1 MNRLRF
7 VWVSVLGSLL
17 LLTPRTT
24 RAGWTRIYGGEGWER
39 GHCVQQTDDEGY
51 IIAGYTGSFGAG
63 MSDLWLLKTDS
74 TGDTIWTR
82 TYGREKDDQGY
93 SVRET
98 NDGGYIIAGFT
109 QALDTALFKLW
120 LLKTKENGDTIWTK
134 EYDGGKGYCL
144 EQTSD
149 DGYILVGYSWSSE
162 TGMDL
167 WLLKTDSLGDTLWT
181 RTYGGVDLD
190 WGTHVDQTRDGG
202 YVVTGYTRDS
212 GARWYDLWLLKMDA
226 SGDTVWTRRYGGRWE
241 DIGECVQETNDGGY
255 VITGVTTVDSTGAG
269 DLLEMGLWLLKTDTL
284 GDTVWT
290 RTYGGWEFNAYG
302 HYVQETHDGGYIVTG
317 WMRSS
322 EQWDNVWLLKTDAE
336 GDTLWTRSYGGR
348 KSDEGYC
355 VQQTDDGGYIITGS
369 TESFG
374 AGLSDLWLIKTDA
387 NGDTLAVVEEPVGD
401 PGGGWDLVTSVGSQI
416 VLQYSDCPEGFHAS
430 VFDATGRKVD
440 VLQSSAP
447 SGTITWGED
456 HNPGV
461 YFIVPSEGKASV
473 QKVILIK

>member
-1 MNRLRF
+1 M
-7 VWVSVLGSLL
+7 LL
-17 LLTPRTT
+17 PQFLL
-24 RAGWTRIYGGEGWER
+24 AGWTKTYGGEGFDR
-39 GHCVQQTDDEGY
+39 GRCVQETANGYIIVGYKRTRISEYEWNQDLWLLRTDSLGDTLWTRTYGKDKSDEGYFVQQTSDKGY
-51 IIAGYTGSFGAG
+51 ILTGCTYIPDTGG
-63 MSDLWLLKTDS
+63 IQLWLLKTDES
-74 TGDTIWTR
+74 GDTLWTR
-82 TYGREKDDQGY
+82 TYGGKSDDKGLCLQQ
-93 SVRET
+93 T
-98 NDGGYIIAGFT
+98 NDGGYIVT
-109 QALDTALFKLW
+109 
-120 LLKTKENGDTIWTK
+120 
-134 EYDGGKGYCL
+134 GY
-144 EQTSD
+144 T
-149 DGYILVGYSWSSE
+149 WSSE
-162 TGMDL
+162 SRAGASDI

-181 RTYGGVDLD
+181 RTYGGADLD

-202 YVVTGYTRDS
+202 YVITGYTRDS
-212 GARWYDLWLLKMDA
+212 GARWYDLWLLKTDA
-226 SGDTVWTRRYGGRWE
+226 SGDTLWTRRYGGRWE

-255 VITGVTTVDSTGAG
+255 VITGVMTVDSTFAG
-269 DLLEMGLWLLKTDTL
+269 DLLEMGLWLLKTDSL

-401 PGGGWDLVTSVGSQI
+401 HGGGWDLVTSVGSQI
-416 VLQYSDCPEGFHAS
+416 VLQYSDRPEGFHAS
-430 VFDATGRKVD
+430 VFNAAGQKVGEMH
-440 VLQSSAP
+440 SASP
-447 SGTITWGED
+447 SGTITWGND
-456 HNPGV
+456 MSRGV
-461 YFIVPSEGKASV
+461 
-473 QKVILIK
+473 